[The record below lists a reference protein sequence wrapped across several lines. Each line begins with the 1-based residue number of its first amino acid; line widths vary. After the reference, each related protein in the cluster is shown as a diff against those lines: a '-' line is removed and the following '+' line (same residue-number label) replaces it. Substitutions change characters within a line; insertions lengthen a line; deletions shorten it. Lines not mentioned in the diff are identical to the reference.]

1 MKKLLAIPFLFVLLG
16 LLLIA
21 CGGSSADD
29 LLGDIEERGTI
40 RVSTD
45 ANYAPQSYLDEDGN
59 FVGFDIDVATEIAE
73 RLGVEV
79 EFVTPDWDVITAGNW
94 GGQWDMSVGSMT
106 VTTDRQEVL
115 DFADPA
121 YYYTPAQFA
130 ASEASG
136 ITSLDQINGESVC
149 VGLST
154 TYETWLSGD
163 TAALGLPDSSLYAD
177 PPSDITIVPL
187 QTDNDCFQSIQAGRD
202 EFSVFLTSNTVVQA
216 AINGDVAVVRVGSPV
231 FSENLAVAFD
241 KSGEL
246 DNSSLVNR
254 VSEIIAEMHE
264 DGTLGELS
272 MKWFSE
278 DLTMDPTQ

>member
-149 VGLST
+149 G
-154 TYETWLSGD
+154 
-163 TAALGLPDSSLYAD
+163 SLYH
-177 PPSDITIVPL
+177 L
-187 QTDNDCFQSIQAGRD
+187 RD
-202 EFSVFLTSNTVVQA
+202 MAQRGYCRPWPA
-216 AINGDVAVVRVGSPV
+216 R
-231 FSENLAVAFD
+231 
-241 KSGEL
+241 
-246 DNSSLVNR
+246 
-254 VSEIIAEMHE
+254 
-264 DGTLGELS
+264 
-272 MKWFSE
+272 
-278 DLTMDPTQ
+278 

>member
-1 MKKLLAIPFLFVLLG
+1 MKKFLSVS
-16 LLLIA
+16 LLLVALALLTAA

-45 ANYAPQSYLDEDGN
+45 ANYAPQSYLDENGD
-59 FVGFDIDVATEIAE
+59 FIGFDIDVATEIAE
-73 RLGVEV
+73 RLGVAV

-106 VTTDRQEVL
+106 VTTDRQQVL
-115 DFADPA
+115 DFAEPA

-130 ASEASG
+130 AADGSG
-136 ITSLDQINGESVC
+136 IESLDDINGQAVC

-177 PPSDITIVPL
+177 PPSDVTIVPL

-216 AINGDVAVVRVGSPV
+216 AIDGNVAISRVGSPV
-231 FSENLAVAFD
+231 FSENLAAAFD
-241 KSGEL
+241 KNSEL
-246 DNSSLVNR
+246 SNDILVAR

-264 DGTLGELS
+264 DGTLSELS

-278 DLTMDPTQ
+278 DLTMNPTQ